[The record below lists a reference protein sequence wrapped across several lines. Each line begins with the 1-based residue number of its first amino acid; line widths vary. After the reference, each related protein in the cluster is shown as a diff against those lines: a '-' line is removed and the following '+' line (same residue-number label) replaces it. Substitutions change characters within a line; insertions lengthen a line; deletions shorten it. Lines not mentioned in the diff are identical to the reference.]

1 MWQVVV
7 TWIQNILIP
16 DTVTGQP
23 QGLDTSN
30 FERKSSSFES
40 QKRKVMLKGWLGL
53 RQINQNVTPYNHIHL
68 CQKMKTNEMPLLCLC
83 VKRKNLNIQ
92 ISF

>member
-40 QKRKVMLKGWLGL
+40 QNRKV
-53 RQINQNVTPYNHIHL
+53 NQSECGSLQLYSSL
-68 CQKMKTNEMPLLCLC
+68 SENE
-83 VKRKNLNIQ
+83 N
-92 ISF
+92 